1 MRQTVC
7 CIDNRASVFG
17 TPSLLSQAP
26 VTSTP
31 EWWPSSLP
39 ILLMQQH
46 QKSSSVK
53 PLSSV

>member
-39 ILLMQQH
+39 TLLMQQH